1 MIRIVA
7 MDDHPLM
14 LAALKDAIST
24 QADMQLVGTADHG
37 ANLIDLVREERPDVI
52 TMDLGISTGGFD
64 PIACARELKKEFPN
78 IPVLV
83 LTNYAKRVW
92 VRLLVEAGVSGYLL
106 KSDADDR
113 SVVQA
118 IRTLAA
124 GGRYFSPQ
132 IAGELI
138 DQKEQTELMPLEMSI
153 LRLMAEG
160 ASIKKTANSLSLSP
174 KRIRNMRM
182 TIYDKLE
189 VDRDGGVS
197 LAFAAVQKAR
207 KIGLLPDNDMDANLI
222 ELLSRAEEE
231 DEKEDDER
239 A

>member
-14 LAALKDAIST
+14 LDALKTAIST
-24 QADMQLVGTADHG
+24 QADMQLAATADHG
-37 ANLIDLVREERPDVI
+37 ANLMDMAREYHPDVI
-52 TMDLGISTGGFD
+52 TMDLGMAGGFD

-78 IPVLV
+78 VPVLV

-92 VRLLVEAGVSGYLL
+92 VRLLVEAGVSGYML

-132 IAGELI
+132 IAGMLI
-138 DQKEQTELMPLEMSI
+138 DSKEQTELMPLEMSI

-160 ASIKKTANSLSLSP
+160 ASVKKTANSLNLSP
-174 KRIRNMRM
+174 KRIRNVRM

-189 VDRDGGVS
+189 VDRNGGVS

-231 DEKEDDER
+231 DADDER